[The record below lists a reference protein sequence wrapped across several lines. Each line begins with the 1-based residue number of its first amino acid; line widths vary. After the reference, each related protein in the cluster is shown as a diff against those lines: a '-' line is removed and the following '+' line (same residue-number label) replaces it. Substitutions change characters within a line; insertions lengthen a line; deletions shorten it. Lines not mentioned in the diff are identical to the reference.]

1 MHIHSQTRTYTCT
14 GKSDKTGII
23 EYGIKTHRLWMT
35 ELCRFV
41 WTDLAALS
49 LYVLSGLALGFPA
62 GPLLLYTG
70 YPIKALTLWKPGY
83 ASKYHLFTSCMH
95 TTHTDTPTTK
105 HTNVLDKVLTSI
117 IIIWK
122 RLGGGGVQIL
132 ILSIVTVL
140 NVKPYFCIFCN
151 FLTSALSG
159 TCCYKSN
166 VGPFLQSQKQ
176 WQGRGGEGCTAW
188 LYSEPPTI
196 YYKQRQYG
204 ICCQFC
210 MLHCMLVCIVKLLE
224 QFILGMPVQP
234 PQVMNT

>member
-1 MHIHSQTRTYTCT
+1 MPASTTSLPAVCILHTQTHPPRN
-14 GKSDKTGII
+14 
-23 EYGIKTHRLWMT
+23 
-35 ELCRFV
+35 
-41 WTDLAALS
+41 
-49 LYVLSGLALGFPA
+49 
-62 GPLLLYTG
+62 
-70 YPIKALTLWKPGY
+70 
-83 ASKYHLFTSCMH
+83 
-95 TTHTDTPTTK
+95 
-105 HTNVLDKVLTSI
+105 TNVLDKVLTSI

-122 RLGGGGVQIL
+122 RSGGGRGWMQIL

-210 MLHCMLVCIVKLLE
+210 MLHCMLVCIINLLE